1 MATSY
6 TIHLGTIGGGLATT
20 RDRGQTWHLDALPA
34 DCNVRTLASYAGN
47 SQRLLAGT
55 DSGLFRSEDNG
66 RTFAELET
74 PIGDREIWSLAVDP
88 NDPETLFV
96 GSQPEAF
103 RSKDGGKNW
112 DMLSLP
118 VNNPCPVGVPRITN
132 IIVDL
137 DGLHFR
143 LRAPIATEQEG
154 TEMKADRLILPGRHD
169 VSPEQVSYWES
180 RGIEVEF
187 DDSKP
192 TRNWGGII
200 LVGLLLTLGLWH
212 VASQIYKDKKGIGA
226 PRRRLK
232 ELEKEFRD
240 GRISLED
247 YEKAREAIWAE
258 M

>member
-1 MATSY
+1 MQSEDEE
-6 TIHLGTIGGGLATT
+6 TT
-20 RDRGQTWHLDALPA
+20 KSPVALSL
-34 DCNVRTLASYAGN
+34 TLAFALLALVFGLN
-47 SQRLLAGT
+47 LLEGPEVPVEQEQLQRLIKEGM
-55 DSGLFRSEDNG
+55 
-66 RTFAELET
+66 
-74 PIGDREIWSLAVDP
+74 V
-88 NDPETLFV
+88 
-96 GSQPEAF
+96 
-103 RSKDGGKNW
+103 
-112 DMLSLP
+112 
-118 VNNPCPVGVPRITN
+118 TN
-132 IIVDL
+132 IIVGL

-200 LVGLLLTLGLWH
+200 LVGLLLPLGLWH